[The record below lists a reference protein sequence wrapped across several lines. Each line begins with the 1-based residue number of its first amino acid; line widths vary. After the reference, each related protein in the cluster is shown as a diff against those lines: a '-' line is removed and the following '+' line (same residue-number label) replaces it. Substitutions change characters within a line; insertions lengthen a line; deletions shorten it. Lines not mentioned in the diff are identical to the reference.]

1 MNTASREKFDALL
14 FDLGKVVIDIDFER
28 VWASWARDAGCT
40 VEKIRRRIGADDAYL
55 RYECGAIPLEEYFTH
70 LRGALGVTL
79 SDAQLLAGW
88 NAIFVGEMPGIAKVL
103 EAAKARFPLY
113 VFSNT
118 NGAHEA
124 CWSVDY
130 AGVLSHF
137 KKLFVSSTIG
147 LRKPDR
153 AAFEHVVA
161 EMGVPAARVLFFD
174 DLAENVAGARAAGLQ
189 AVQVAGTQDVV
200 AALAPY
206 VPGLNSVYCPRI

>member
-1 MNTASREKFDALL
+1 MDTAAPSAPIDALL

-28 VWASWARDAGCT
+28 VWARWALDAGCP
-40 VEKIRRRIGADDAYL
+40 VERIRTRIGSYEPYL
-55 RYECGAIPLEEYFTH
+55 RYECGAISLEEYFGH
-70 LRGALGVTL
+70 LRDALGVNLT
-79 SDAQLLAGW
+79 DAQLLVGW

-103 EAAKARFPLY
+103 EAAKTRFPLY

-147 LRKPDR
+147 LRKPER

-161 EMGVPAARVLFFD
+161 DIGIPAQRILFFD
-174 DLAENVAGARAAGLQ
+174 DLRENVDGAKTAGLQ
-189 AVQVAGTQDVV
+189 AVQVTGTHDIV
-200 AALAPY
+200 AALKPHL
-206 VPGLNSVYCPRI
+206 PDIKL

>member
-1 MNTASREKFDALL
+1 MNRAAPSGEIDALL

-28 VWASWARDAGCT
+28 VWTRWARDAGCP
-40 VEKIRRRIGADDAYL
+40 VEKIRRRIGADGAYL
-55 RYECGAIPLEEYFTH
+55 AYECGAISLEEYFEH
-70 LRGALGVTL
+70 LRGALGIALT
-79 SDAQLLAGW
+79 DAQLLAGW
-88 NAIFVGEMPGIAKVL
+88 NAIFVGEMPGIARVL

-153 AAFEHVVA
+153 AAFAHVVSDI
-161 EMGVPAARVLFFD
+161 GVPARRILFFD
-174 DLAENVAGARAAGLQ
+174 DLPENVAGARAAGLH
-189 AVQVAGTQDVV
+189 AVQVGGTHDVI
-200 AALAPY
+200 AALRPHL
-206 VPGLNSVYCPRI
+206 PDLN